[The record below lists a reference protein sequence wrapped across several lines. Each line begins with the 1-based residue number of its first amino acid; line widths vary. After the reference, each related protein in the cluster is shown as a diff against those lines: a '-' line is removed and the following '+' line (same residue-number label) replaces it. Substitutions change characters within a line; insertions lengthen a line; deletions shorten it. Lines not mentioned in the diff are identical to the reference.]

1 MRGRTYAKKIQMLRN
16 ILCSQ
21 YKETV
26 LCTEDIQIRP
36 KELPEDRYSKH
47 PPSTKSL
54 YELDLFFHPIK

>member
-1 MRGRTYAKKIQMLRN
+1 MGRTYAKKIQMIRN

-26 LCTEDIQIRP
+26 LCPEDIQIRP
-36 KELPEDRYSKH
+36 KELPERRYSKR

-54 YELDLFFHPIK
+54 ANMN